1 MENNDLNSVLEINN
15 SSNLKNNGNSQ
26 IDIIPIYERI
36 LKIMANLLLIL
47 GIISSIAIFF
57 TIGLDSLNAHGHISY
72 YFNFNG
78 FLISMSTL
86 LVSIITC
93 ALLHVICNISI
104 GINKLNK

>member
-47 GIISSIAIFF
+47 GIISSIAIF
-57 TIGLDSLNAHGHISY
+57 LQ
-72 YFNFNG
+72 
-78 FLISMSTL
+78 
-86 LVSIITC
+86 
-93 ALLHVICNISI
+93 
-104 GINKLNK
+104 

>member
-15 SSNLKNNGNSQ
+15 SSNLKNNGNL
-26 IDIIPIYERI
+26 IPIYERI
-36 LKIMANLLLIL
+36 LEIMANLLLIL

-86 LVSIITC
+86 LGSIITW